1 MDYLNSLFNKFLPF
15 MKKVFGIS
23 NVNPGKT
30 VDLGGVDERFSGDA
44 EVEPVSHTIDNADF
58 GSKIETKRSEDS
70 G

>member
-1 MDYLNSLFNKFLPF
+1 MDYLSSLFNKFLPF

-23 NVNPGKT
+23 NINPGST

-44 EVEPVSHTIDNADF
+44 EAGQVSHTMDNSDF
-58 GSKIETKRSEDS
+58 GSEIETERSGDS

>member
-1 MDYLNSLFNKFLPF
+1 MDYLSSLFNKLLPF

-23 NVNPGKT
+23 NVKPGRT

-44 EVEPVSHTIDNADF
+44 EVGQVSHTIDNSDF
-58 GSKIETKRSEDS
+58 GSEIETKRSEDS